1 MSQQLS
7 RRELGF
13 ELGFLLLALG
23 LYGSILLTSKIV
35 TSASGATLIVGV
47 GIGALLAG
55 ISLVIFNSEFVM
67 SRFQRPLLRFLLIL
81 AIVLGVQALL
91 NLLPILVR
99 IAGVTY
105 FSLIFLG
112 RLPLYISTFK
122 HH

>member
-23 LYGSILLTSKIV
+23 LYGSILLTSKMV
-35 TSASGATLIVGV
+35 TSASGATLIVGA

-55 ISLVIFNSEFVM
+55 ISLVLFNSEFVM
-67 SRFQRPLLRFLLIL
+67 NRFQRPLLRFLLIL

-91 NLLPILVR
+91 NLFPILVR

-112 RLPLYISTFK
+112 RLPLYVSTFK
-122 HH
+122 HR